1 MREFCQRARR
11 TPEFSSEVGGRVA
24 AGVGARGGGSR
35 SVFVSRAD
43 LEIVSQYLFH
53 FKKECSY
60 MCFWL
65 KWAGWW
71 G

>member
-1 MREFCQRARR
+1 MREFCQRTRR

-24 AGVGARGGGSR
+24 AGVGGGPGRGGSR

-53 FKKECSY
+53 FKKKSVAVCVS
-60 MCFWL
+60 
-65 KWAGWW
+65 G
-71 G
+71 